1 MFFIYPTHPINLII
15 IKKINPKN
23 SHLCI
28 CQMADISAHQKIM
41 DQYFIIDFDSTF
53 TQVEALDELARISLK
68 NHPDRELIYKQ
79 IEDLTNASM
88 EGKLSFTQSLENRV
102 KLLQANREHL
112 KQLVTHLKKK
122 VSTSFSR
129 NTIFFKNH
137 ADEVLIVSGGF
148 KEFIIPVVTE
158 YHIKN
163 ENIYANTFVFD
174 EGGNIIGYDRENPL
188 SQEGGKVKLLKELNL
203 PGEIFGIGDG
213 YSDFQLKE
221 SGMIKKFFAF
231 TENIERKSVTEKA
244 DHITPSFDEFLYI
257 NKLPRA
263 ISYPK
268 NRIKCLVVGEVEEE
282 ALAQMRKEGYNIRQR
297 DTIEEKYLEE
307 AGILF
312 CDEASQPTI
321 EQLQNAGR
329 LKVIGI
335 FGKISNKKLAEA
347 ACENGIIIF
356 DDPKHNP
363 RNDDFIPKRVM
374 AFMNEGKTHTSCNF
388 PDLQPPRVNNAHRLI
403 HIHKNVPGILAKI
416 NDVFAR
422 HNMNIVGEFLVTN
435 AQIGYVITDVNTG
448 YDTSVLNELKAIEQ
462 TIKFRLLY

>member
-1 MFFIYPTHPINLII
+1 
-15 IKKINPKN
+15 
-23 SHLCI
+23 
-28 CQMADISAHQKIM
+28 M
-41 DQYFIIDFDSTF
+41 DHFIIDFDSTF

-68 NHPDRELIYKQ
+68 NHPDREQIYEQ
-79 IEDLTNASM
+79 IESLTNASM
-88 EGKLSFTQSLENRV
+88 EGRLSFTQSLENRV

-158 YHIKN
+158 YFIKK

-174 EGGNIIGYDRENPL
+174 DEGNITGYDRSNPL
-188 SQEGGKVKLLKELNL
+188 SQEGGKVKLLRELNL
-203 PGEIFGIGDG
+203 QGDIYGIGDG

-221 SGMIKKFFAF
+221 SGIIKKFFAF
-231 TENIERKSVTEKA
+231 TENIERKSVAEKA

-263 ISYPK
+263 TSYPK
-268 NRIKCLVVGEVEEE
+268 NRIKCLVVGDVDEEV
-282 ALAQMRKEGYNIRQR
+282 LSLVSKEGYNVRQK
-297 DTIEEKYLEE
+297 DAIEDKYLQE
-307 AGILF
+307 AGVLL
-312 CDEASQPTI
+312 CDESHQPTP
-321 EQLQNAGR
+321 EQMQQAGR

-335 FGKISNKKLAEA
+335 FGRINSRKLGET

-356 DDPKHNP
+356 DDPKNNP
-363 RNDDFIPKRVM
+363 RNDDFIPRRVI

-388 PDLQPPRVNNAHRLI
+388 PDLQPPRSNNAHRLI

-422 HNMNIVGEFLVTN
+422 HNINIVGEFLVTN
-435 AQIGYVITDVNTG
+435 AQIGYVITDVSAG
-448 YDTSVLNELKAIEQ
+448 YDPVVLNELKAIEQ
-462 TIKFRLLY
+462 TIRFRLLY

>member
-1 MFFIYPTHPINLII
+1 
-15 IKKINPKN
+15 
-23 SHLCI
+23 
-28 CQMADISAHQKIM
+28 M
-41 DQYFIIDFDSTF
+41 DYFIIDFDSTF

-68 NHPDRELIYKQ
+68 NHPDREKIYKQ

-88 EGKLSFTQSLENRV
+88 EGRLSFTQSLQARV

-112 KQLVTHLKKK
+112 KQLITHLKKK
-122 VSTSFSR
+122 VSVSFSR

-137 ADEVLIVSGGF
+137 QDEVLIVSGGF
-148 KEFIIPVVTE
+148 KEFIIPVVME
-158 YHIKN
+158 YHIKK
-163 ENIYANTFVFD
+163 ENIYANTFEFD
-174 EGGNIIGYDRENPL
+174 AEGKIIGYDRTNPL
-188 SQEGGKVKLLKELNL
+188 SQEGGKVKLLKQLNL
-203 PGEIFGIGDG
+203 QGDIYGIGDG

-231 TENIERKSVTEKA
+231 TENIERKSVAEKA

-268 NRIKCLVVGEVEEE
+268 NRIKCLVVGNIDPE
-282 ALAQMRKEGYNIRQR
+282 ALAQMQKEGYNIRQQ
-297 DTIEEKYLEE
+297 DSIQDKYLQE

-312 CDEASQPTI
+312 CDEDNQPTP

-329 LKVIGI
+329 LKVIGC
-335 FGKISNKKLAEA
+335 FGKINSRKIADT

-363 RNDDFIPKRVM
+363 HSADFMPKRVI

-388 PDLQPPRVNNAHRLI
+388 PDLQPPRISNAHRLI

-416 NDVFAR
+416 NEVFAR
-422 HNMNIVGEFLVTN
+422 HNINIVGEFLVTN
-435 AQIGYVITDVNTG
+435 AQIGYVLTDVESG
-448 YDTSVLNELKAIEQ
+448 YDTNVLNELKAIEQ

>member
-1 MFFIYPTHPINLII
+1 ME
-15 IKKINPKN
+15 
-23 SHLCI
+23 
-28 CQMADISAHQKIM
+28 
-41 DQYFIIDFDSTF
+41 QYFIIDFDSTF

-68 NHPDRELIYKQ
+68 NHPDREKIYQQ
-79 IEDLTNASM
+79 IEDYTNASM
-88 EGKLSFTQSLENRV
+88 EGRLSFTQSLDARV
-102 KLLQANREHL
+102 KLLEANRDHL
-112 KQLVTHLKKK
+112 KQLITHLKKK
-122 VSTSFSR
+122 VSVSFSR
-129 NTIFFKNH
+129 NTEFFKKH
-137 ADEVLIVSGGF
+137 QDEVLIVSGGF
-148 KEFIIPVVTE
+148 KEFITPVVTE
-158 YHIKN
+158 YQIKK

-174 EGGNIIGYDRENPL
+174 DDGKIIGYDRENPL
-188 SQEGGKVKLLKELNL
+188 SQEGGKVKLLKQLNL
-203 PGEIFGIGDG
+203 QGDIYGIGDG

-231 TENIERKSVTEKA
+231 TENIERKSVAEKA

-268 NRIKCLVVGEVEEE
+268 NRIKCLVVGAIEEE
-282 ALAQMRKEGYNIRQR
+282 ALAQMRKEGYNIRER
-297 DTIEEKYLEE
+297 ESIEEKYIEE

-312 CDEASQPTI
+312 CDEATQPTP
-321 EQLQNAGR
+321 EQIQNAGR
-329 LKVIGI
+329 LKVIGC
-335 FGKISNKKLAEA
+335 FGKINRKLAEA
-347 ACENGIIIF
+347 ACENGVIIF

-388 PDLQPPRVNNAHRLI
+388 PDLQPPRNEQAHRLI

-422 HNMNIVGEFLVTN
+422 HNINIVGEFLVTN
-435 AQIGYVITDVNTG
+435 AQIGYVITDVATG
-448 YDTSVLNELKAIEQ
+448 YGTEVLNELKAIEH

>member
-1 MFFIYPTHPINLII
+1 
-15 IKKINPKN
+15 
-23 SHLCI
+23 
-28 CQMADISAHQKIM
+28 M

-68 NHPDRELIYKQ
+68 NHPDREKIYQQ
-79 IEDLTNASM
+79 IDDLTNASM
-88 EGKLSFTQSLENRV
+88 EGRLSFTQSLEARV

-112 KQLVTHLKKK
+112 KQLITHLKKK

-137 ADEVLIVSGGF
+137 QDEVLIVSGGF
-148 KEFIIPVVTE
+148 KEFITPVVTE
-158 YHIKN
+158 YHIKK

-174 EGGNIIGYDRENPL
+174 DDGNIIGYDRENPL

-231 TENIERKSVTEKA
+231 TENIERKSVAEKA

-268 NRIKCLVVGEVEEE
+268 NRIKCLVVGDIEED

-297 DTIEEKYLEE
+297 ESIEDKYLEE

-312 CDEASQPTI
+312 CDEENQPTT

-335 FGKISNKKLAEA
+335 FGKINSRKLAEA

-388 PDLQPPRVNNAHRLI
+388 PDLQPPRINNAHRLI

-422 HNMNIVGEFLVTN
+422 HNINIVGEFLVTN
-435 AQIGYVITDVNTG
+435 PQIGYVITDVESG
-448 YDTSVLNELKAIEQ
+448 YDTQVLNELKAIEQ